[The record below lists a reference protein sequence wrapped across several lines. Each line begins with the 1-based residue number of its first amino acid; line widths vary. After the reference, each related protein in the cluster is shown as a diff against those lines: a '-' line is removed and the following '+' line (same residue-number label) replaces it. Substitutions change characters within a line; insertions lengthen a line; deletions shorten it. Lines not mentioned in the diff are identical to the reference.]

1 MSTFTRNWG
10 LDGSKLITVHVPQA
24 RHHPLQPV
32 SETVNS
38 DEVVWEGL
46 LWGSGQKRMTLSTG
60 VLQRHAS
67 TCI

>member
-1 MSTFTRNWG
+1 MKIIVDIAVQEFLRVHIHK
-10 LDGSKLITVHVPQA
+10 KLGPGWQLIVITVHVPQA

-46 LWGSGQKRMTLSTG
+46 LWGSGQKR
-60 VLQRHAS
+60 
-67 TCI
+67 